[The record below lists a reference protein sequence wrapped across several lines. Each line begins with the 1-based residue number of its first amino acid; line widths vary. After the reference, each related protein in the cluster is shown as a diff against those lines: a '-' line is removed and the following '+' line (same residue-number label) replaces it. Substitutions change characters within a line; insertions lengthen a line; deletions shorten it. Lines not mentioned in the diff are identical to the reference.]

1 MNNVGNHMEVYIVQK
16 CNNSLIDAMVFEHC
30 SLYSQNT
37 TLRSNFGKRP
47 ERTVGELRK
56 TFELQKTIR
65 PQRKN
70 DDHGKVFEVQHHTG
84 TGCKSYV
91 LHLGVDQNRNI
102 PNQEPQERNV
112 SFSEKTPVKSVKGEQ
127 DIDKLQI
134 KIDDLQKKIGDLLK
148 IVALSDHLPRLQY
161 NLQKQI
167 GDLLKNLEKSP
178 KKDDDFQKK
187 FEEISTTIGDL
198 LRKLDK
204 GEQDRDDL
212 LKNLDKDEQ
221 DRDDPGK
228 SLDKDEQDR
237 GDLRRKHRER
247 RRKLCDL
254 RRKHRERR
262 RKLYELENG
271 LDKDEQDRDDLRK
284 SVDELEN
291 GLEELLKAADKIEQ
305 EKKIRFHRK
314 SRQVLGP
321 GALGRPRGIGWRGW
335 EGGSGWGIHA
345 TPWLIHV
352 SV

>member
-262 RKLYELENG
+262 RKLY
-271 LDKDEQDRDDLRK
+271 KDEQDRDDLRK

>member
-228 SLDKDEQDR
+228 SLEDLLKAADKDEQDR

-254 RRKHRERR
+254 RRKHH
-262 RKLYELENG
+262 ELENG
-271 LDKDEQDRDDLRK
+271 LDDLRK

>member
-228 SLDKDEQDR
+228 SLEDLLKAADKDEQDR

-262 RKLYELENG
+262 RKLY
-271 LDKDEQDRDDLRK
+271 KDEQDRDDLRK
-284 SVDELEN
+284 SV
-291 GLEELLKAADKIEQ
+291 EELLKAADDLQKTLIRLNRKKDKI
-305 EKKIRFHRK
+305 
-314 SRQVLGP
+314 P
-321 GALGRPRGIGWRGW
+321 
-335 EGGSGWGIHA
+335 
-345 TPWLIHV
+345 
-352 SV
+352 

>member
-228 SLDKDEQDR
+228 SLEDLLKAADKDEQDR
-237 GDLRRKHRER
+237 G
-247 RRKLCDL
+247 DL

>member
-228 SLDKDEQDR
+228 SLEDLLKAADKDEQDR

-254 RRKHRERR
+254 RRKHH
-262 RKLYELENG
+262 ELENG

-284 SVDELEN
+284 SV
-291 GLEELLKAADKIEQ
+291 EELLKAADKIEQ

>member
-228 SLDKDEQDR
+228 SL

>member
-271 LDKDEQDRDDLRK
+271 LDDLRK

>member
-254 RRKHRERR
+254 RRKHH
-262 RKLYELENG
+262 ELENG

>member
-228 SLDKDEQDR
+228 SLEDLLKAADKDEQDR

-254 RRKHRERR
+254 RRKHH
-262 RKLYELENG
+262 ELENG